1 LIEFDHSQQYYVY
14 LCEFLNQ
21 IMESTKFIKPAG
33 KTKYLRIDHRTVIEI
48 SVDVP
53 DDVAREH
60 FLRNRELNNPNSK
73 KSLVN
78 N

>member
-1 LIEFDHSQQYYVY
+1 
-14 LCEFLNQ
+14 
-21 IMESTKFIKPAG
+21 MESTKFIKPAG